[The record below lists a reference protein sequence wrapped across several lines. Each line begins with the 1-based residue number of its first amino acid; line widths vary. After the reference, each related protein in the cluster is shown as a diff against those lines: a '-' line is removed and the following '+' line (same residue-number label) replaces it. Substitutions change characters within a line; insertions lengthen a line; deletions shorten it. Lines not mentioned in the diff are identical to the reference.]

1 MTFIPTRWRNLDKKC
16 NVWVHIAKEHP
27 NKIVHLSKTRMQYG
41 EFQDD
46 SLMELLRCFGK
57 FDILIIDGD
66 TADNKGIYMKIVL
79 PQNSQHCRLARG
91 PDIQLVP
98 CPSGPSSCLRPYK
111 NN

>member
-1 MTFIPTRWRNLDKKC
+1 MDKKC

-57 FDILIIDGD
+57 FDILIIDGV
-66 TADNKGIYMKIVL
+66 TADNKGIYMRTPTEQSTLQISKRTRH
-79 PQNSQHCRLARG
+79 STG
-91 PDIQLVP
+91 PMPEWPKQLFAP
-98 CPSGPSSCLRPYK
+98 LQE
-111 NN
+111 